1 MTVFSFKVAGL
12 EIEDLLIEMLDFG
25 ASGWN

>member
-1 MTVFSFKVAGL
+1 MTVFSFKVTGL
-12 EIEDLLIEMLDFG
+12 EIEDLLIEMLDSG